1 MIVLWIWGLMLIYED
16 IFFLDCGYIWN
27 LEVCLMYVYIYR
39 YKIVFFLIIFRYIMD
54 YIKCVF
60 L

>member
-27 LEVCLMYVYIYR
+27 LEVCLVYVYSYR
-39 YKIVFFLIIFRYIMD
+39 YKIVFFFD
-54 YIKCVF
+54 YI
-60 L
+60 